1 MTAVPGPPVNPF
13 TAAAQSRRGLLA
25 LFGLIE
31 ILIGAACFGL
41 LCVMFILW
49 FFASRLPPEQ
59 APILGTSNLVLS
71 VLLYAG
77 SAAFFVVMGV
87 GTIYAR
93 RWARAVMLI
102 VCWPWLLNMV
112 AFLIFLVVML
122 RPLMAR
128 LQDASGAVFPSA
140 GSFPSGETLP
150 PGAHV
155 SPAMLIAIPLGL
167 SLFLTI
173 LPLAFIVFYTRPG
186 VRHAFET
193 AHTRPCWTD
202 GRPLSV
208 LALAFVMWIGAA
220 GCLAGVFYGAFAAF
234 GTMLTGAPA
243 VVASLVAAG
252 ACAWLGLGLYRM
264 SFTGWWANLGFA
276 VLLHLSWWMTLSRLG
291 LEGILGTV
299 QSDPERMQAL
309 RQSGLTALFESPWLV
324 LLSALI
330 WIGVL
335 LGMKRHFRTGFPPSR
350 PEVRPSPIHRSPAA

>member
-1 MTAVPGPPVNPF
+1 VTAAPEPPPNPF
-13 TAAAQSRRGLLA
+13 IAAAQSRRGLLA

-31 ILIGAACFGL
+31 ILIGAASFGL
-41 LCVMFILW
+41 LCVMLILW
-49 FFASRLPPEQ
+49 VFASRLPPDQ
-59 APILGTSNLVLS
+59 VPMLGTTNLVLS
-71 VLLYAG
+71 ALLYAG

-102 VCWPWLLNMV
+102 VAWPWLLNMV

-122 RPLMAR
+122 RPLMAQI
-128 LQDASGAVFPSA
+128 QDAAGAP
-140 GSFPSGETLP
+140 
-150 PGAHV
+150 V
-155 SPAMLIAIPLGL
+155 SPAILIAIPLGL
-167 SLFLTI
+167 CVFLTI
-173 LPLAFIVFYTRPG
+173 LPLAFIIFYTRPG

-193 AHTRPCWTD
+193 TDRNPCWTD
-202 GRPLSV
+202 GRPPSV
-208 LALAFVMWIGAA
+208 LAMALIMWIVAG
-220 GCLAGVFYGAFAAF
+220 GCLAGVFYGAFALF
-234 GTMLTGAPA
+234 GTMLIGAPA
-243 VVASLVAAG
+243 VVAGVAAAG
-252 ACAWLGLGLYRM
+252 VCAWLGLGLYRM

-291 LEGILGTV
+291 LERILGTA
-299 QSDPERMQAL
+299 QHDPERMQAL

-335 LGMKRHFRTGFPPSR
+335 VGMRRHFRMGDPPSR

>member
-1 MTAVPGPPVNPF
+1 MTAGAGPPVNPF

-59 APILGTSNLVLS
+59 APTLGASNLVLS

-77 SAAFFVVMGV
+77 AAAFFVVMGV

-128 LQDASGAVFPSA
+128 LQDASGAA
-140 GSFPSGETLP
+140 
-150 PGAHV
+150 V
-155 SPAMLIAIPLGL
+155 SRSMLIAIPLGL
-167 SLFLTI
+167 SLFLAI
-173 LPLAFIVFYTRPG
+173 LPLTFIVFYTRPN

-193 AHTRPCWTD
+193 ADTQPCWTD

-208 LALAFVMWIGAA
+208 LALALVMWIGAA
-220 GCLAGVFYGAFAAF
+220 GCLAGAFYGAFAAF

-252 ACAWLGLGLYRM
+252 ACLWLGLGLYRM

-291 LEGILGTV
+291 LADILGTL
-299 QSDPERMQAL
+299 QRDPEQMRAL

-335 LGMKRHFRTGFPPSR
+335 VGLRRHFRTGSPPSP
-350 PEVRPSPIHRSPAA
+350 PEGRPSPIHRSPAA